1 MQMFAACP
9 LPSPISALILS
20 SISDLTT
27 CLVTVPVLREPGVM
41 EGETTHW
48 KKPKGVIRALNA
60 FDKKETKSR
69 ERETGRWKKPKGVIK
84 ALNAFDKK
92 GTTPRETGR
101 WKKPKGVVRAL
112 NAFDKKGTTSRETG
126 RWKKPKGVIRALSA
140 FDKKGTTSGEIIP
153 EARIRKVGQVGS
165 NRDIRSKT
173 RGRQGS
179 DPSENLTTDDGEKQ
193 SNDRGGNCNS
203 PVSSVSSGA
212 LQRGILKNNSIIHK
226 ASNTVKFRQENE
238 INSSESK
245 RRKVQSKTVEN
256 GKKENN
262 RHHSAQ
268 QQTGGKFRE
277 ALNDSG

>member
-1 MQMFAACP
+1 M
-9 LPSPISALILS
+9 LPVLTPISTLILS

-101 WKKPKGVVRAL
+101 WKKPKGV
-112 NAFDKKGTTSRETG
+112 
-126 RWKKPKGVIRALSA
+126 IRALSA

-153 EARIRKVGQVGS
+153 EARLRKVGQVGS

-173 RGRQGS
+173 RARQGS
-179 DPSENLTTDDGEKQ
+179 DPSENLTTDDGKKQ
-193 SNDRGGNCNS
+193 SNDRGGNYYS